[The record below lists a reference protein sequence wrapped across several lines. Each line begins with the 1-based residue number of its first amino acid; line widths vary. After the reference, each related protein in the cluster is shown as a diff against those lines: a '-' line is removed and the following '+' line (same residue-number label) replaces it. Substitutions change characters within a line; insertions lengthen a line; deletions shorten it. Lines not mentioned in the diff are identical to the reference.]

1 MSNILPMSTSQ
12 DISTAVPDQ
21 SGAARG
27 VKLAFAALVVAML
40 PAVLDQTILAT
51 ALPTVAGD
59 LGRLADVS
67 LLVTA
72 YVVASTAAT
81 PLWGKL
87 GDRLGH
93 KPLLLA
99 ALLVFVAASCV
110 CGASQTLTQ
119 LVGARVVQGVA
130 AGGLMTLA
138 MASVGQL
145 VEPRERG
152 RYQGYIAAAFAG
164 AAALGPLVGG
174 LLVDEVSWRWV
185 FYVNLP
191 LGLIAAAGLAV
202 LLPADRPE
210 RKPAPL
216 DAAGAGLLAAATST
230 LLLACV
236 WGGDRHAWDS
246 PTILGLLGATVL
258 LGVALV
264 ARERRAA
271 DPVVPF
277 ALLTH
282 AGGGGGQRRAVP
294 GHRRAVR
301 DRRVRAAVPA
311 DHSRRQ
317 PHRGRAAAGAHD
329 RGHHDL
335 DDAGRASDRQDR
347 RVPPLPRRRA
357 WGMMAVALAADG
369 GAGPQ
374 PLGGRPRA
382 PPWWCSA
389 WASACVSQVLLIAVQ
404 SSVDRRSMG
413 TATAATSF
421 FRALGGALGAA
432 ALGAVFA
439 AQADDITAAV
449 QLVFGLGAVIAV
461 AALLVVSR
469 LPEGRLPE
477 RAGA

>member
-1 MSNILPMSTSQ
+1 MSTSR

-21 SGAARG
+21 PGAAPG

-93 KPLLLA
+93 KPLLLG

-110 CGASQTLTQ
+110 CGAAQSLTQ
-119 LVGARVVQGVA
+119 LIAARVVQGMS

-138 MASVGQL
+138 MTAVGTL

-152 RYQGYIAAAFAG
+152 RYQGYIAAAFAA

-174 LLVDEVSWRWV
+174 VLVDEVE
-185 FYVNLP
+185 LA
-191 LGLIAAAGLAV
+191 LGVLREPAPGPDRRRRPGPAAALRPPRETPPPRSMRRAPGCWPRP
-202 LLPADRPE
+202 PARCCW
-210 RKPAPL
+210 RAC
-216 DAAGAGLLAAATST
+216 GAATVTRGTRRPSSV
-230 LLLACV
+230 C
-236 WGGDRHAWDS
+236 W
-246 PTILGLLGATVL
+246 GATVL
-258 LGVALV
+258 LGLALV

-277 ALLTH
+277 SLLRTPAVAVASGGLFLGTAALF
-282 AGGGGGQRRAVP
+282 AIVVFVP
-294 GHRRAVR
+294 LFL
-301 DRRVRAAVPA
+301 
-311 DHSRRQ
+311 Q
-317 PHRGRAAAGAHD
+317 TTAGASPTK
-329 RGHHDL
+329 
-335 DDAGRASDRQDR
+335 AGLLLVPMTLGTTISTTLVGR
-347 RVPPLPRRRA
+347 RIAKTGEYRRFPA
-357 WGMMAVALAADG
+357 VGLGMMAVALGLMAVLAPSHSVVAAGAALVVFGLGFG
-369 GAGPQ
+369 G
-374 PLGGRPRA
+374 
-382 PPWWCSA
+382 
-389 WASACVSQVLLIAVQ
+389 VSQVLLIAVQ

-413 TATAATSF
+413 TATAATGF
-421 FRALGGALGAA
+421 FRALGGSLGAA

-439 AQADDITAAV
+439 AQADDVTAAV
-449 QLVFGLGAVIAV
+449 QMVFGLGAVIAV
-461 AALLVVSR
+461 AALVVVAR

-477 RAGA
+477 RARAS